1 MNKLRLP
8 LTCFYLVFFT
18 LYSLMTR
25 FTWTAARI
33 DGNIN
38 AALYRMLLICGCLLA
53 IWWLIASRTEILSSR
68 KKTDFFFWAG
78 FLAVLCISTLL
89 NYSYHLFDNLY
100 GIATFG
106 FQLVLFYLMGRT
118 LTEQEWDGIIQKVIL
133 CCSALWDI
141 ACAASLVQFLLNI
154 SYTTQYAADRGA
166 VRQGITD
173 GRLFGL
179 FSDPNFAA
187 FTSLLLLA
195 GLWHILTS
203 SKKSLALRIF
213 VWLSIVLNAMYIIM
227 SNSRTVYLSV
237 VGTVLFYVLL
247 TSYKKNQEQGKS
259 GFCVLRLLVLRSII
273 TLVLLVAIHF
283 ATLTALRGMAEIISP
298 DRDTAVEM
306 VREDVNTEN
315 ISNNRFTIWQAYF
328 ELYREKPLFG
338 FSTRGALPYAT
349 INHPNSYLAKTQYV
363 THNSYLSLL
372 VETGAVGFC
381 VMAAFMLL
389 LFIRWLKRI
398 RDKNPVSNTYILFSC
413 WMVAI
418 LIFCVC
424 FHDIFFTMNLET
436 MLFLSS
442 MGFLWQKQFVN

>member
-8 LTCFYLVFFT
+8 LTCLYLVFFT

-33 DGNIN
+33 DGSIN
-38 AALYRMLLICGCLLA
+38 VWMYRSLLIFGCLLA
-53 IWWLIASRTEILSSR
+53 IWWLIASRREIISSR

-78 FLAVLCISTLL
+78 FVAVLCVSTLI
-89 NYSYHLFDNLY
+89 NYSYQLSDNLY
-100 GIATFG
+100 GIVTFG

-118 LTEQEWDGIIQKVIL
+118 LTDQEWDGIIKKIIL

-141 ACAASLVQFLLNI
+141 ACAASLMQFLFNI
-154 SYTTQYAADRGA
+154 SYITQYASDRGA

-187 FTSLLLLA
+187 FTSLLLVA
-195 GLWHILTS
+195 GLWHIISS
-203 SKKSLALRIF
+203 SKNPPAIRIF
-213 VWLSIVLNAMYIIM
+213 VWISIALNTMYIIM

-237 VGTVLFYVLL
+237 IGTVLFYVLL
-247 TSYKKNQEQGKS
+247 TSYKKFQAQEKTGL
-259 GFCVLRLLVLRSII
+259 CMLRHLIIRSII
-273 TLVLLVAIHF
+273 TLVFLLVIYF
-283 ATLTALRGMAEIISP
+283 ATLISLRGIAEVISP
-298 DRDTAVEM
+298 DRNTAEEM
-306 VREDVNTEN
+306 VREDVNAEN

-328 ELYREKPLFG
+328 ELYKEKPLFG

-349 INHPNSYLAKTQYV
+349 ANHPDSYLAETQYV
-363 THNSYLSLL
+363 THNGYLSLL

-389 LFIRWLKRI
+389 LFIRSIGRI
-398 RDKNPVSNTYILFSC
+398 RDKKPVSSTYILFSS
-413 WMVAI
+413 WLAAI
-418 LIFCVC
+418 MIFCIC
-424 FHDIFFTMNLET
+424 FHDIFFTLNLET
-436 MLFLSS
+436 MLFYSGL
-442 MGFLWQKQFVN
+442 GFLWQKQFVD

>member
-1 MNKLRLP
+1 MNKVRLP

-33 DGNIN
+33 DGSIN
-38 AALYRMLLICGCLLA
+38 STLYRMLLILGCLLA
-53 IWWLIASRTEILSSR
+53 IWWLIASRTEILSSH
-68 KKTDFFFWAG
+68 KKIDFFFLAG
-78 FLAVLCISTLL
+78 FIAVLCVSTLL
-89 NYSYHLFDNLY
+89 NYSYQLFDNLY
-100 GIATFG
+100 GIITFG

-118 LTEQEWDGIIQKVIL
+118 LSEQEWDSIIQKIIL
-133 CCSALWDI
+133 CCSVLWDI
-141 ACAASLVQFLLNI
+141 ACAASLIQFLLNI
-154 SYTTQYAADRGA
+154 SYKTQYAADRGA

-195 GLWHILTS
+195 GLWHIISS
-203 SKKSLALRIF
+203 SKKTLAMRIF
-213 VWLSIVLNAMYIIM
+213 VWFSIALNAMYIIM

-237 VGTVLFYVLL
+237 IGTVLIYVLL
-247 TSYKKNQEQGKS
+247 SSYKKYQAQGKS
-259 GFCVLRLLVLRSII
+259 GLCVLRHLIIRSII
-273 TLVLLVAIHF
+273 TLVLLLVIYF
-283 ATLTALRGMAEIISP
+283 ATLMSLRGIAELISP

-315 ISNNRFTIWQAYF
+315 ISNNRFTIWQAYL
-328 ELYREKPLFG
+328 ELYKEKPLFG

-349 INHPNSYLAKTQYV
+349 KNHPDSYLAKTQYV

-372 VETGAVGFC
+372 IETGAVGFC
-381 VMAAFMLL
+381 VMASFMLL
-389 LFIRWLKRI
+389 LFIRSMKRI
-398 RDKNPVSNTYILFSC
+398 RDKKPISKTYILFFS
-413 WMVAI
+413 WMAAI
-418 LIFCVC
+418 LVFCIC
-424 FHDIFFTMNLET
+424 FHDIFFTMNIET